1 MGTAECSNCG
11 TDFASDRP
19 VPYCSVRCEATAR
32 TVRDARRWV
41 SAGWNP
47 TERPQGLNKSAL
59 LSLMIDNAI
68 HSDYSRNRRRFPPGR
83 REEIIRR
90 DGGLCV
96 LCGKPGEHVDHIKGN
111 SCEPINLR
119 LLCVPCH
126 MHITAT
132 IGQPA
137 NPNVLT
143 PTQADA
149 LTVEIRRRIVADTPT
164 RPCDDHETWKSHRQR
179 WARQHFRKN

>member
-1 MGTAECSNCG
+1 MSI
-11 TDFASDRP
+11 R
-19 VPYCSVRCEATAR
+19 
-32 TVRDARRWV
+32 
-41 SAGWNP
+41 
-47 TERPQGLNKSAL
+47 
-59 LSLMIDNAI
+59 NAI
-68 HSDYSRNRRRFPPGR
+68 HSDYSRNLRRFPPGR

-96 LCGKPGEHVDHIKGN
+96 LCGDPGEHVDHINGN

-137 NPNVLT
+137 NPDVIT
-143 PTQADA
+143 AAQTQTLIAEILRRVDADEP
-149 LTVEIRRRIVADTPT
+149 V
-164 RPCDDHETWKSHRQR
+164 RPCDAHDTWRIQRQR
-179 WARQHFRKN
+179 WTRQHFRQR

>member
-1 MGTAECSNCG
+1 MSTAECANCG
-11 TDFASDRP
+11 TDFASERP
-19 VPYCSVRCEATAR
+19 APYCSVRCEATAR
-32 TVRDARRWV
+32 TVRDGRRWV
-41 SAGWNP
+41 ADGWKT
-47 TERPQGLNKSAL
+47 TEEPDGLNRATL
-59 LSLMIDNAI
+59 FLMSIRNAI
-68 HSDYSRNRRRFPPGR
+68 HSDYSRNLRRFPPGR

-96 LCGKPGEHVDHIKGN
+96 LCGNHGEHVDHINGN

-137 NPNVLT
+137 NPDVIT
-143 PTQADA
+143 AAQTQTLIAEILRRVDADEP
-149 LTVEIRRRIVADTPT
+149 V
-164 RPCDDHETWKSHRQR
+164 RPCDAHETWRSQRQR
-179 WARQHFRKN
+179 WTRQHFRQR